1 MTCVSRAE
9 GFRSTGFIAASG
21 STLAAAAW
29 AAWARPISAPS
40 HVTKELSAMFCA
52 LKGATLTPSRASQ
65 RQMPAT
71 TTLFPA
77 SEWVPATS
85 REPLTTASSG
95 SPPAV
100 GLSKQL
106 LAIRS
111 LAQKTE
117 DHTQPRPED
126 ELGTQRGEPEVPQQ
140 AGGESPRVRGGWK
153 PDEEPRYGEREP
165 QPHTEGSHPRGPL

>member
-40 HVTKELSAMFCA
+40 LVTKELSAMFCA
-52 LKGATLTPSRASQ
+52 LKGATLTPSRKSQ

-71 TTLFPA
+71 TTLLPA

-85 REPLTTASSG
+85 KALSITRTLRLFQRFAPLMTRTFRHASYYRGGLLHGRLYACGVEVQLRCKLPSYTNRCEHALKTNSSAFKRRTTAHPLTEE
-95 SPPAV
+95 
-100 GLSKQL
+100 SK
-106 LAIRS
+106 
-111 LAQKTE
+111 
-117 DHTQPRPED
+117 DHP
-126 ELGTQRGEPEVPQQ
+126 
-140 AGGESPRVRGGWK
+140 
-153 PDEEPRYGEREP
+153 
-165 QPHTEGSHPRGPL
+165 